1 MPTKRALIVD
11 DSRTAQFKLTKTLE
25 VYDLE
30 IDTVSSAEE
39 ALSYLSYQKPD
50 VIFMDH
56 SMKGMNGLE
65 AVRII
70 KSNVATATIP
80 MVMYTAQSGDVYLS
94 QARAI
99 GAIDVLSK
107 DVMTDS
113 DIKRVMS
120 VLKISALDNDRKDQQ
135 ETILAP
141 TESPADSDRELHQIR
156 DQVASSLAIQQGQ
169 FHRELQDNTRL
180 LLSRF
185 MHEMRNLRQQTERQK
200 VLDRDLILNRLEDQS
215 SGKSSGIS
223 TIWGFVLGAL
233 CISLISTLWL
243 INNERDINQS
253 LAKTNESLS
262 EQINARN
269 QDLQKSRRLLELNK
283 TQSNSPN
290 VRNLLRT
297 LVWAVNQTGKFDFNE
312 LALGSSRSEVISG
325 LVAQLSEI
333 NFQGTLTLNIH
344 NGDFCVVTN
353 ENGNLSLPDQPIPIW
368 NCDFLSN
375 SSYSFDQASQMSV
388 EFINLLQSYPIV
400 ERGDLK
406 IDVQAHGLSRP
417 ITRYPDIEQVYTSD
431 QWNNIAQANNYLK
444 VSLSN

>member
-120 VLKISALDNDRKDQQ
+120 VLEISALNSDPKRQQ
-135 ETILAP
+135 KTIPVL
-141 TESPADSDRELHQIR
+141 TKSPINSNKELHQIR

-169 FHRELQDNTRL
+169 FRRELQDNTRL
-180 LLSRF
+180 LLNRF
-185 MHEMRNLRQQTERQK
+185 MHEMRDLRLQTERQK
-200 VLDRDLILNRLEDQS
+200 GLDRDLIHSKLEDQN
-215 SGKSSGIS
+215 SGKSYGIS
-223 TIWGFVLGAL
+223 ALWGFVLGAL
-233 CISLISTLWL
+233 CISLISALWL

-253 LAKTNESLS
+253 LAKTNQSLS
-262 EQINARN
+262 EQIKTQN
-269 QDLQKSRRLLELNK
+269 QDPQKSRRLLELNK

-297 LVWAVNQTGKFDFNE
+297 LVWAVNQTGKFNFNE
-312 LALGSSRSEVISG
+312 LAVGSSRSEVISG

-333 NFQGTLTLNIH
+333 DFQGTLTLNIH

-353 ENGNLSLPDQPIPIW
+353 ENGSLSLPDQPIPIL

-375 SSYSFDQASQMSV
+375 SSYSFDQASQISI
-388 EFINLLQSYPIV
+388 EFINLLQRYPIV
-400 ERGDLK
+400 ERGDLI
-406 IDVQAHGLSRP
+406 IDVQAPGLSRP
-417 ITRYPDIEQVYTSD
+417 ITQYPDIEQVFTSD
-431 QWNNIAQANNYLK
+431 QWNNIAQANNYLQ